1 MKVVVSQPNKQY
13 CNDLLLALHQ
23 HGYLEQF
30 YTLFASNKNTFAQKL
45 LPNRFKGELRK
56 RNFPGIPADRISHFP
71 DLLVYHK
78 LFTSDIESKI
88 KKSFKRFDQAVAG
101 AISKVD
107 YDIAL
112 SYENANL
119 HTFQA
124 AKQQGKITVL
134 DLAQVHHNTIADIN
148 DIVPL
153 EKGLTREKMRY
164 MNALKDEALAYTD
177 YVLTLSSFARDTMME
192 QGVAPER
199 LYTANLGINPELFT
213 SKKAWNQNQ
222 KIQFLFVGTMTYRKG
237 LDILLRA
244 FHELHLPNVELI
256 LVGPM
261 ADAADQMQQY
271 EGSYT
276 YIPFLHHEALVHYYQ
291 QADVFIFPSYL
302 DSWAQTVVEAMA
314 CGTPAIVTEHTGAKD
329 AVQQGGGFVIPIND
343 VAALKEKI
351 LYFVEQPKEIERI
364 GRAATKIAQQYTW
377 VNYHRKIV
385 AIMEEI
391 NARRTS
397 DY

>member
-1 MKVVVSQPNKQY
+1 
-13 CNDLLLALHQ
+13 
-23 HGYLEQF
+23 
-30 YTLFASNKNTFAQKL
+30 
-45 LPNRFKGELRK
+45 FKGELRK
-56 RNFPGIPADRISHFP
+56 RNFPGIPADRITHFP

-78 LFTSDIESKI
+78 LFTGDIESKI
-88 KKSFKRFDQAVAG
+88 KKSFKRFDEAVAK
-101 AISKVD
+101 AIRKID

-119 HTFQA
+119 HTFQL
-124 AKQQGKITVL
+124 AKKQGKKTVL
-134 DLAQVHHNTIADIN
+134 DLAQVHHDTIADIN

-164 MNALKDEALAYTD
+164 MNALKTEALQYTD
-177 YVLTLSSFARDTMME
+177 YILTLSSFARDTMIE
-192 QGVAPER
+192 KGIPAER
-199 LYTANLGINPELFT
+199 VYTANLGINPELFAPKT
-213 SKKAWNQNQ
+213 AWNQNK

-244 FHELHLPNVELI
+244 FHELQLPQVELI

-276 YIPFLHHEALVHYYQ
+276 YIPFLHHEELVRYYQ
-291 QADVFIFPSYL
+291 QADVFVFPSYL

-329 AVQQGGGFVIPIND
+329 AVMQGGGFIIPIKD
-343 VAALKEKI
+343 VEALKAKI
-351 LYFVEQPKEIERI
+351 LYFVEQPEEIERM
-364 GRAATKIAQQYTW
+364 GREATAIAQQYTW
-377 VNYHRKIV
+377 ANYHQRIV
-385 AIMEEI
+385 EI
-391 NARRTS
+391 VQEIDSIA
-397 DY
+397 